1 MAMRMILPRSA
12 AGELM
17 QLARDGGG
25 GGVGRRGMD
34 HGDDSGFLPG
44 AGGPEEVLLSGGH
57 VRRWHEGTAAA
68 SRESFAG
75 VEAGVET
82 EGRR

>member
-1 MAMRMILPRSA
+1 
-12 AGELM
+12 
-17 QLARDGGG
+17 
-25 GGVGRRGMD
+25 MD